1 MKVGGCYNVTG
12 LPEYSSEIGFRVDRE
27 RREEQ
32 LLWAENI
39 RAKHFPLAD
48 YSTLQNSQDETQYY
62 SYHHQV
68 WSQANHDKRIING
81 PGSEGQRYL
90 DAVVKASMMI
100 AIFSK
105 KFCEYQM

>member
-39 RAKHFPLAD
+39 WAKHFPLAD
-48 YSTLQNSQDETQYY
+48 YSTLQNSQDEHNY
-62 SYHHQV
+62 
-68 WSQANHDKRIING
+68 IISNIIKFG
-81 PGSEGQRYL
+81 RKQI
-90 DAVVKASMMI
+90 MI
-100 AIFSK
+100 K
-105 KFCEYQM
+105 GL